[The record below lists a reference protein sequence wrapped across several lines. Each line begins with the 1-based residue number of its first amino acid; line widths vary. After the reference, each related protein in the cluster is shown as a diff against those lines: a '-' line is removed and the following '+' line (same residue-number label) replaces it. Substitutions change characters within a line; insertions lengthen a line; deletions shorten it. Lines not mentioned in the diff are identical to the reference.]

1 MGRTPVRPKPDTT
14 TAFAAFSPLPGAIR
28 SGVVSRFGRTGAA
41 SAHVMVV
48 LLALFLCTPS
58 ISGQTPLPIME
69 RVTLDEA
76 VARALARN
84 PTVAQAATAI
94 VRAEGFL
101 QQARAATRPSVNAGL
116 STSILDSGRGF
127 DDLVVQPRTQTLLSA
142 NASVPLLA
150 ASQWAAATQARDQI
164 DIARLSVTDV
174 RKEIASATA
183 QAYLAIIAAQRQIE
197 VVLLAR
203 ETAQAHLEYAQKRLA
218 GGAGTRL
225 NELRAAQEVAGDE
238 ARLEITR
245 LAARRAQEALG
256 VLTATD
262 GPVDAAAEPMFE
274 VPTIADEPTW
284 MAARPDLQLFAATQ
298 RAAERTSRDSFKDY
312 FPTVF
317 ASFDPQAVTPSGLF
331 QPSRTWRLTFSASQS
346 IFDGGQRK
354 GMARVREADAASSRF
369 QLTSAQIQARSEVRM
384 AQEDVRA
391 TERALDSIRLAAQ
404 HAQDVL
410 SITNTAFQAGATT
423 NLEVIDAQRSARDS
437 QAAAAIGEDAVR
449 RARLDLLIA
458 LGRFPR

>member
-1 MGRTPVRPKPDTT
+1 MRAVG
-14 TAFAAFSPLPGAIR
+14 L
-28 SGVVSRFGRTGAA
+28 VVA
-41 SAHVMVV
+41 
-48 LLALFLCTPS
+48 LLACSARAAAQPAA
-58 ISGQTPLPIME
+58 PVME

-101 QQARAATRPSVNAGL
+101 QQARAATRPILNAGL
-116 STSILDSGRGF
+116 NTAVLDSGRGF
-127 DDLVVQPRTQTLLSA
+127 DGQVVQPRTQTLLFA
-142 NASVPLLA
+142 EASVPVLA

-164 DIARLSVTDV
+164 DIARLTVTDV

-183 QAYLAIIAAQRQIE
+183 DAYLAIIAAQRQIG
-197 VVLLAR
+197 VIVQAR

-238 ARLEITR
+238 ARLEIAQ
-245 LAARRAQEALG
+245 LATRRAQEALG
-256 VLTATD
+256 VLMAVD
-262 GPVDAAAEPMFE
+262 GPVDAAAEPTFE
-274 VPTIADEPTW
+274 VPPVGEESAW
-284 MAARPDLQLFAATQ
+284 MGIRPDLQLFAATQ

-312 FPTVF
+312 FPTASV
-317 ASFDPQAVTPSGLF
+317 SFDPQFVTPSGLF
-331 QPSRTWRLTFSASQS
+331 QPSRTWRLMFSASQS

-354 GMARVREADAASSRF
+354 GLARVREADAASSRL
-369 QLTSAQIQARSEVRM
+369 QLTSAQIQARSEVRV
-384 AQEDVRA
+384 AQDGVRS
-391 TERALDSIRLAAQ
+391 TERALESIRLAAPQ
-404 HAQDVL
+404 AQEVL
-410 SITNTAFQAGATT
+410 SITNTAFAAGATT

-437 QAAAAIGEDAVR
+437 EAAAAIGEDAVR

-458 LGRFPR
+458 LGRFPQ

>member
-1 MGRTPVRPKPDTT
+1 MSPLIRPVRPG
-14 TAFAAFSPLPGAIR
+14 AVSGFSRTYGAPAR
-28 SGVVSRFGRTGAA
+28 LV
-41 SAHVMVV
+41 VV
-48 LLALFLCTPS
+48 LIGLFVCTPS
-58 ISGQTPLPIME
+58 SSGQTPAPVME

-116 STSILDSGRGF
+116 SASILDSGRGF

-150 ASQWAAATQARDQI
+150 ASQWAAATQARDQV

-256 VLTATD
+256 VLMAAD

-284 MAARPDLQLFAATQ
+284 MAARPDLRLFNATE

-317 ASFDPQAVTPSGLF
+317 ASFDPQVVTPAGLF

-354 GMARVREADAASSRF
+354 GMARVREAAAASSRF

-423 NLEVIDAQRSARDS
+423 NLEVIDAQRSARES
-437 QAAAAIGEDAVR
+437 QAATAIGEDAVR

-458 LGRFPR
+458 LGRFPQ

>member
-1 MGRTPVRPKPDTT
+1 MRAVG
-14 TAFAAFSPLPGAIR
+14 L
-28 SGVVSRFGRTGAA
+28 
-41 SAHVMVV
+41 MVA
-48 LLALFLCTPS
+48 LLACSAPAAAQPS
-58 ISGQTPLPIME
+58 APIME

-101 QQARAATRPSVNAGL
+101 QQARAATRPSLNAGIG
-116 STSILDSGRGF
+116 TTVLDSGLGF
-127 DDLVVQPRTQTLLSA
+127 DGLVVQPRTQTLLSA
-142 NASVPLLA
+142 DASVPLLA

-164 DIARLSVTDV
+164 DIARLTVTDV

-183 QAYLAIIAAQRQIE
+183 EAYLAIIAAQRQIE
-197 VVLLAR
+197 VNLRAR

-225 NELRAAQEVAGDE
+225 NELRAAQEVASDE

-256 VLTATD
+256 VLMAAD

-274 VPTIADEPTW
+274 VPAIVDEPTW
-284 MAARPDLQLFAATQ
+284 MAARPDLQLFAATG
-298 RAAERTSRDSFKDY
+298 RAAERTSRDSFKDF
-312 FPTVF
+312 FPTAF
-317 ASFDPQAVTPSGLF
+317 ASFDPQVVTPSGLF

-354 GMARVREADAASSRF
+354 GVARVREAAAASSRF

-384 AQEDVRA
+384 AQEGVRG
-391 TERALDSIRLAAQ
+391 TERALESIRLAAQ
-404 HAQDVL
+404 QAQEVL

-423 NLEVIDAQRSARDS
+423 NLEVIDAQRSARDAE
-437 QAAAAIGEDAVR
+437 AAAAIGEDAVR
-449 RARLDLLIA
+449 RARLELLIA
-458 LGRFPR
+458 LGRFPQ

>member
-1 MGRTPVRPKPDTT
+1 M
-14 TAFAAFSPLPGAIR
+14 A
-28 SGVVSRFGRTGAA
+28 
-41 SAHVMVV
+41 
-48 LLALFLCTPS
+48 LLACPALAAAQPAA
-58 ISGQTPLPIME
+58 PVME
-69 RVTLDEA
+69 RVTFDEA
-76 VARALARN
+76 IARALAKN

-101 QQARAATRPSVNAGL
+101 QQARAATRPIVNAGL
-116 STSILDSGRGF
+116 ATTVLDKGLGF
-127 DDLVVQPRTQTLLSA
+127 NDQIVQPRTQTLLSA
-142 NASVPLLA
+142 NASVPVLA

-197 VVLLAR
+197 VNLLAR

-225 NELRAAQEVAGDE
+225 DEERAAQEVASDD

-256 VLTATD
+256 VLMTAD

-274 VPTIADEPTW
+274 TPAIVDEPSW
-284 MAARPDLQLFAATQ
+284 MAARPDLQLFAATE
-298 RAAERTSRDSFKDY
+298 RAAERTLRDSFKDY

-317 ASFDPQAVTPSGLF
+317 ASFDPQAVAPSGLF

-354 GMARVREADAASSRF
+354 GVAQVREAAAASSRF

-384 AQEDVRA
+384 AQEEVRA
-391 TERALDSIRLAAQ
+391 LERALDSIRLAAQ
-404 HAQDVL
+404 HAQEVL
-410 SITNTAFQAGATT
+410 SITNTAFQAGSTT
-423 NLEVIDAQRSARDS
+423 NLEVIDAQRSARES

-449 RARLDLLIA
+449 RARLELLIA
-458 LGRFPR
+458 IGRFPQ

>member
-1 MGRTPVRPKPDTT
+1 MRAVG
-14 TAFAAFSPLPGAIR
+14 L
-28 SGVVSRFGRTGAA
+28 
-41 SAHVMVV
+41 MVA
-48 LLALFLCTPS
+48 LLACSAPAATQPS
-58 ISGQTPLPIME
+58 APIME

-101 QQARAATRPSVNAGL
+101 QQARAATRPSLNAGIG
-116 STSILDSGRGF
+116 TTVLDSGLGF
-127 DDLVVQPRTQTLLSA
+127 DGLVVQPRTQTLLSA
-142 NASVPLLA
+142 DASVPLLA

-164 DIARLSVTDV
+164 DIARLTVTDV

-183 QAYLAIIAAQRQIE
+183 EAYLAIIAAQRQIE
-197 VVLLAR
+197 VNLRAR

-225 NELRAAQEVAGDE
+225 NELRAAQEVASDE

-256 VLTATD
+256 VLMAAD

-274 VPTIADEPTW
+274 VPAIVDEPTW
-284 MAARPDLQLFAATQ
+284 MAARPDLQLFAATG
-298 RAAERTSRDSFKDY
+298 RAAERTSRDSFKDF
-312 FPTVF
+312 FPTAF
-317 ASFDPQAVTPSGLF
+317 ASFDPQVVTPSGLF

-354 GMARVREADAASSRF
+354 GVARVREAAAASSRF

-384 AQEDVRA
+384 AQEGVRG
-391 TERALDSIRLAAQ
+391 TERALESIRLAAQ
-404 HAQDVL
+404 QAQEVL

-423 NLEVIDAQRSARDS
+423 NLEVIDAQRSARDAE
-437 QAAAAIGEDAVR
+437 AAAAIGEDAVR
-449 RARLDLLIA
+449 RARLELLIG
-458 LGRFPR
+458 LGRFPQ